1 MKAPH
6 ELGAF
11 LCYNAPMF
19 ARISKNVDW
28 ILVVALVPI
37 LAAGV
42 ITMSSFG
49 VETPYLLKQS
59 VWILIAFAVFFG
71 LSGIDAQ
78 VFKKAGTLV
87 WLFLF
92 GTGLL
97 LVIFLIGHTAKGATS
112 WLDFGGFS
120 LQPAD
125 PMKLVLILV
134 LSKYLSRRHIEI
146 ANIKHIFISFAYF
159 FLPFVL
165 VFLQPDFGSAMILGA
180 IWLGMMLVSGISK
193 KHLAILFGVGLIA
206 FGSLWLFVFKPYQ
219 KARVINFVNPMAD
232 IRGSGYNVYQ
242 SVIAVGS
249 GQVLGK
255 GVGYGTQSRLNFLP
269 EYKTDF
275 IFAAFAEEWGL
286 VGCIILLICFG
297 IVLWRIL
304 KIGMLGSSN
313 FEILYA
319 LGISIFF
326 MSHII
331 VNVGMNIGIMPV
343 TGIALP
349 FMSYGGSHL
358 LTEFAALGI
367 LMSMRGYNRSIHRDD
382 TKHEFLGL

>member
-1 MKAPH
+1 MFSR
-6 ELGAF
+6 AF
-11 LCYNAPMF
+11 
-19 ARISKNVDW
+19 KNIDW
-28 ILVVALVPI
+28 IMIVGLIPI
-37 LAAGV
+37 LLAGLV
-42 ITMSSFG
+42 TMSSFG
-49 VETPYLLKQS
+49 ADTSYLLRQS
-59 VWILIAFAVFFG
+59 IWIIIAFVVLFG
-71 LSGIDAQ
+71 LSSIDAQ
-78 VFKKAGTLV
+78 VFKKTQTLV
-87 WLFLF
+87 WLFGF
-92 GTGLL
+92 GIVL
-97 LVIFLIGHTAKGATS
+97 LVITFTLGHTAKGATS
-112 WLDFGGFS
+112 WLQFGGFS

-125 PMKLVLILV
+125 PMKLVLILI
-134 LSKYLSRRHIEI
+134 LAKYLSRRHIEI
-146 ANIKHIFISFAYF
+146 ANFKHIFITFAYCAVPLF
-159 FLPFVL
+159 L
-165 VFLQPDFGSAMILGA
+165 VFLQPDFGSAMILGV

-193 KHLAILFGVGLIA
+193 RHLALLFGIGLVA
-206 FGSLWLFVFKPYQ
+206 FGSLWLFVFQPYQ
-219 KARVINFVNPMAD
+219 KARIVNFVSPMSD
-232 IRGSGYNVYQ
+232 IRKTGYNVYQ

-286 VGCIILLICFG
+286 VGCLILLGCFAL
-297 IVLWRIL
+297 VLWRIFRTGL
-304 KIGMLGSSN
+304 YGSSN
-313 FEILYA
+313 FEILYS
-319 LGISIFF
+319 LGIGIFF

-382 TKHEFLGL
+382 TKNEFLGL

>member
-1 MKAPH
+1 
-6 ELGAF
+6 
-11 LCYNAPMF
+11 MF
-19 ARISKNVDW
+19 ARIIKNVDW
-28 ILVVALVPI
+28 ILVGALVPI

-42 ITMSSFG
+42 ITMASFN
-49 VETPYLLKQS
+49 TDASYALRQLL
-59 VWILIAFAVFFG
+59 WIAVSFFAFCI

-78 VFKKAGTLV
+78 VFKKTSTLV
-87 WLFLF
+87 GLFLF
-92 GTGLL
+92 GVGLL
-97 LVIFLIGHTAKGATS
+97 SIVFLLGNTVKGATS

-125 PMKLVLILV
+125 PMKLVLILI

-146 ANIKHIFISFAYF
+146 ANVKHIFITFAYF
-159 FLPFVL
+159 FVPFLL
-165 VFLQPDFGSAMILGA
+165 VFLQPDFGSAMILGF

-193 KHLAILFGVGLIA
+193 KHLAILFSIGLIA
-206 FGSLWLFVFKPYQ
+206 FGSLWVFVFKPYQ
-219 KARVINFVNPMAD
+219 KARIVNFIHPMAD

-275 IFAAFAEEWGL
+275 IFAAFAEEWGWL
-286 VGCIILLICFG
+286 GSLILLLCFG
-297 IVLWRIL
+297 VVLWRIL
-304 KIGMLGSSN
+304 AIGMLGSSN

-319 LGISIFF
+319 LGISFF
-326 MSHII
+326 LMSHVI
-331 VNVGMNIGIMPV
+331 VNIGMNIGIMPV

-367 LMSMRGYNRSIHRDD
+367 LMSMRGYSRTIHRDD

>member
-1 MKAPH
+1 
-6 ELGAF
+6 
-11 LCYNAPMF
+11 MF
-19 ARISKNVDW
+19 ARIFKNVDW
-28 ILVVALVPI
+28 VMCAFLVPI
-37 LAAGV
+37 LLAGLV
-42 ITMSSFG
+42 TMSSFG
-49 VETPYLLKQS
+49 AQTSYLLKQS
-59 VWILIAFAVFFG
+59 IWIVVAFMVMFF
-71 LSGIDAQ
+71 LSSVDAQ
-78 VFKKAGTLV
+78 IFKKTKTLV
-87 WLFLF
+87 WIFLF
-92 GTGLL
+92 GIIL
-97 LVIFLIGHTAKGATS
+97 LVITFLLGHTAKGATS
-112 WLDFGGFS
+112 WLQFGGFS

-125 PMKLVLILV
+125 PMKMVLILI
-134 LSKYLSRRHIEI
+134 LAKYLSRRHIEI
-146 ANIKHIFISFAYF
+146 ANIKHIFITFAYCAVPL
-159 FLPFVL
+159 FLVL
-165 VFLQPDFGSAMILGA
+165 LQPDFGSAMILGV

-193 KHLAILFGVGLIA
+193 KHLAILAAIGLVT
-206 FGSLWLFVFKPYQ
+206 FGSLWLFIFKPYQ
-219 KARVINFVNPMAD
+219 KARIMNFVNPMAD
-232 IRGSGYNVYQ
+232 IRKTGYNVYQ

-286 VGCIILLICFG
+286 IGCLVLLICFG
-297 IVLWRIL
+297 VVIWRMF

-313 FEILYA
+313 FEILYS

-367 LMSMRGYNRSIHRDD
+367 LMSMRGYNRSIHRDE
-382 TKHEFLGL
+382 TKNEFLGM